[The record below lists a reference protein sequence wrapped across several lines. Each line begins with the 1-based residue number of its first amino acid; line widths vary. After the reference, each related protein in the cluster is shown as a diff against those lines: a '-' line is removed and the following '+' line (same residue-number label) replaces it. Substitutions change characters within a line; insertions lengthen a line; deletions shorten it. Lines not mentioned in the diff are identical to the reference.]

1 MWRPRRAVATLAR
14 RVGGPGRT
22 RLVGVV
28 LVAIVLGGVTALANA
43 VHHLGYL
50 LFPPLA
56 AASYSLFTR
65 RDAWGFPWDVPVA
78 LTVGAA
84 AGWLAIVV
92 VTTVHHVPEK
102 PFTVSPAVVILT
114 VLVAG
119 VVLHALSI
127 ELPPAFAVGLL
138 LPFAG
143 VSPAVYTLNV
153 ALAST
158 LVAACYYGWQQ
169 YRWRTA

>member
-1 MWRPRRAVATLAR
+1 MLRRAAHRLAQ

-22 RLVGVV
+22 RLAGVA
-28 LVAIVLGGVTALANA
+28 LVALLLGGVTALANT
-43 VHHLGYL
+43 VDGLPYL

-56 AASYSLFTR
+56 AATYSLFTR
-65 RDAWGFPWDVPVA
+65 NDPWGFPWDVPVA

-84 AGWLAIVV
+84 SGWLAILVV
-92 VTTVHHVPEK
+92 STVYHIPQG
-102 PFTVSPAVVILT
+102 PFTVSPYVVVLT

-143 VSPAVYTLNV
+143 VPPAVYTVNV

-158 LVAACYYGWQQ
+158 LVAAAYVAWQ
-169 YRWRTA
+169 RWKWRKI